1 VEDRVTLIF
10 QRVRSGQ
17 LSPSRWVEL
26 VATNPAKMF
35 GLYPRKGTIA
45 PGFDAD
51 IVIFD
56 PNRERVISAE
66 SHHMNVDYSCYEG
79 MTVWGLPEVVMQR
92 GNVLV
97 ENDEW
102 FGTEGGGTFVPRSR
116 FQEP

>member
-1 VEDRVTLIF
+1 
-10 QRVRSGQ
+10 
-17 LSPSRWVEL
+17 
-26 VATNPAKMF
+26 MF

-51 IVIFD
+51 IVVFD

-79 MTVWGLPEVVMQR
+79 MTVWGIPDVVMQR

-102 FGTEGGGTFVPRSR
+102 FGTEGGGSFVPRSR